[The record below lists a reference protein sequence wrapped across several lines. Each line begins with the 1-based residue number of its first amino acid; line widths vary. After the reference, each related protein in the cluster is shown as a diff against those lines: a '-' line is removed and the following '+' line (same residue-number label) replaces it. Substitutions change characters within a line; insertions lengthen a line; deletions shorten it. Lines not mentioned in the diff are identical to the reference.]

1 MFFKKKKVEN
11 KIDSKFKVG
20 ETVRFSYHNESY
32 IGTISKAYM
41 LEEKIVYDIMVG
53 GECPWSAH
61 KINEININIYKSLY

>member
-11 KIDSKFKVG
+11 KIDSVFSVG
-20 ETVRFSYHNESY
+20 QTVRFSYHNETY
-32 IGTISKAYM
+32 IGTITKVYM
-41 LEEKIVYDIMVG
+41 LDNKIVYDIMVG